1 MPTRRQI
8 LIQTAGAAALL
19 TLSGAA
25 LAAANAVQGATAI
38 TRVFGDGMRL
48 VAIAVEYREALS
60 SVDKS
65 AYHVAGRHITN
76 AYLSDRIDGA
86 PAASGRYLI
95 LELNPDDDGAL
106 LTVKKGRP
114 AKQSKNDPAK
124 NGPGK
129 VGDKN
134 DSAPTLKPA
143 TAEIQIGGDTLKTG
157 HVANLVFDDF
167 KPYEYTDAATGK
179 TVRYNLF
186 TPKNPAAGARY
197 PLVLFMHDAG
207 VTGNIV
213 TAPLYQGN
221 GAIAWATPEAQKD
234 NPCFVLAPEYD
245 EIIVDDTSTASPYL
259 DATLNLIRA
268 LIQAHPLTTNASTP
282 PANPAAA

>member
-48 VAIAVEYREALS
+48 VAVAVEYREALS
-60 SVDKS
+60 RVDKS
-65 AYHVAGRHITN
+65 AYHVAGRNINN
-76 AYLSDRIDGA
+76 ASLSDRIDGA

-124 NGPGK
+124 N
-129 VGDKN
+129 
-134 DSAPTLKPA
+134 
-143 TAEIQIGGDTLKTG
+143 EEIGGEPGSEEVPPSKAKTTPRKT
-157 HVANLVFDDF
+157 APAKWATKTTARPSSNPLLQ
-167 KPYEYTDAATGK
+167 KSILAATPSKPG
-179 TVRYNLF
+179 TSP
-186 TPKNPAAGARY
+186 TSSS
-197 PLVLFMHDAG
+197 
-207 VTGNIV
+207 T
-213 TAPLYQGN
+213 TS
-221 GAIAWATPEAQKD
+221 D
-234 NPCFVLAPEYD
+234 N
-245 EIIVDDTSTASPYL
+245 
-259 DATLNLIRA
+259 
-268 LIQAHPLTTNASTP
+268 TNMPTP
-282 PANPAAA
+282 PPAKPCATTCSRRKTPLPARVTRWCSLCTTRA